1 MWTTVQAHIPRP
13 LRMRHRLQ
21 VAAHCRVRAAHSRM
35 RITITR
41 ARCRHIHGENQRR
54 TTRCFCS
61 LQRVTHKAAIAQ
73 YIKLEPHWALDG
85 WRDFFNRANGN
96 RRESKR
102 NAMRIRRF
110 GSLNFAASRIH
121 ATQTYR
127 TQRHRHRQF
136 LIKQR
141 RFQA

>member
-21 VAAHCRVRAAHSRM
+21 VTAHCRIWAAHTRM

-54 TTRCFCS
+54 AACRFCS

-73 YIKLEPHWALDG
+73 HIKLEPHRTLDG

-102 NAMRIRRF
+102 NTMRIRRF
-110 GSLNFAASRIH
+110 GSLNFATTRIH
-121 ATQTYR
+121 ATQTHR
-127 TQRHRHRQF
+127 SQRHRHRQF

>member
-21 VAAHCRVRAAHSRM
+21 VAAHCRIWAAHPRM
-35 RITITR
+35 RITVTC
-41 ARCRHIHGENQRR
+41 ARCRHIHGENQCR

-61 LQRVTHKAAIAQ
+61 LQCVTHKAAIAQ
-73 YIKLEPHWALDG
+73 HIKLEPHRTFDS
-85 WRDFFNRANGN
+85 RSHFFNRANGN

-102 NAMRIRRF
+102 NAMRIRCF

-121 ATQTYR
+121 ATQTHR
-127 TQRHRHRQF
+127 SQRHRHRQF